1 MILANLS
8 LKVDALPD
16 DLMHSLVTEF
26 WPPMIDTGRI
36 PLVGE
41 TLAWYRQGLAA
52 ATSGQLER
60 AAAFY
65 NQVIAVRPDF
75 WEAWYERG
83 LVLEELGLYAA
94 ALASYDHALAL
105 EPARDACGEI
115 HFHQAQVHHYGLGDY
130 NAALLEYDR
139 VLQLRPNHVQAL
151 LHRGNVWLYGLKQP
165 QVAIDSYDQALSHQT
180 DLSEAWRNRGSALVE
195 LAQHQSALISY
206 DRALLLN
213 PNDEMAEQGRQ
224 LARNFCNLSGSNEN
238 TTNIAEMHQAAFDPS
253 LADPSLMDVFPPPT
267 RRSRD
272 DVTPPLQPLLVIED
286 DRGSREVYLFQRQY
300 TIGRDPHNDIHLQ
313 SRFISRFH
321 AVFQRIDDAHSQQYS
336 YQVQDGDLAG
346 KPSTNG
352 VQVNGKPQQVRSL
365 QSGDVVTFGPQSQAT
380 YWLR

>member
-1 MILANLS
+1 
-8 LKVDALPD
+8 
-16 DLMHSLVTEF
+16 
-26 WPPMIDTGRI
+26 MIDTGRI

-41 TLAWYRQGLAA
+41 TLNWYRQGLAA

-65 NQVIAVRPDF
+65 NQVIAARPDF

-83 LVLEELGLYAA
+83 LVFEELGLYAA
-94 ALASYDHALAL
+94 ALASYEQALYL

-115 HFHQAQVHHYGLGDY
+115 HFHQAQVHQYGLGNY
-130 NAALLEYDR
+130 NAALTEYDR
-139 VLQLRPNHVQAL
+139 VLGLRPNHIPAL
-151 LHRGNVWLYGLKQP
+151 LHRGNVLLYGLKQP
-165 QVAIDSYDQALSHQT
+165 QVAIDSYDQALSHQA

-195 LAQHQSALISY
+195 LNQHSAALISY

-213 PNDEMAEQGRQ
+213 PNDEVAEQGRQ
-224 LARNFCNLSGSNEN
+224 VALNASNLNSVGET
-238 TTNIAEMHQAAFDPS
+238 TTNITEYNQAGFDPS
-253 LADPSLMDVFPPPT
+253 LTDPSLMDVFPPADT
-267 RRSRD
+267 RLAD
-272 DVTPPLQPLLVIED
+272 YANQLLQPMLVIED

-321 AVFQRIDDAHSQQYS
+321 AVFQRVDAPADCPTTSEPPQYH
-336 YQVQDGDLAG
+336 YQIQDGDLAG

-352 VQVNGKPQQVRSL
+352 VQVNGKPQQVRLL
-365 QSGDVVTFGPQSQAT
+365 QSGDIVTFGAQSQVT

>member
-1 MILANLS
+1 
-8 LKVDALPD
+8 
-16 DLMHSLVTEF
+16 
-26 WPPMIDTGRI
+26 MIDTGRI
-36 PLVGE
+36 PLAGE
-41 TLAWYRQGLAA
+41 TLTWFRQGLAA

-60 AAAFY
+60 AAALY
-65 NQVIAVRPDF
+65 NQVIAARADF

-115 HFHQAQVHHYGLGDY
+115 HFHQAQVYQYGLGDY
-130 NAALLEYDR
+130 DLALQQYDR
-139 VLQLRPNHVQAL
+139 VLQLRPNHLQSL
-151 LHRGNVWLYGLKQP
+151 FHRGNVLLYGFKQP
-165 QVAIDSYDQALSHQT
+165 QAAIDSYDQALSHQT
-180 DLSEAWRNRGSALVE
+180 DRAEAWRNRGNALID
-195 LAQHQSALISY
+195 LAQYQAALISY

-213 PNDEMAEQGRQ
+213 PHDEAAAQGRR
-224 LARNFCNLSGSNEN
+224 LALNAGNLSSGNEN
-238 TTNIAEMHQAAFDPS
+238 TTNIAEMHQAGVDPS
-253 LADPSLMDVFPPPT
+253 LTDPSLMDVLPPL
-267 RRSRD
+267 RRLGD
-272 DVTPPLQPLLVIED
+272 DVTAPLQPLLVVED

-321 AVFQRIDDAHSQQYS
+321 AVFQRVDDPIDPRSTTGQSQYH
-336 YQVQDGDLAG
+336 YQIQDGDLAG

-352 VQVNGKPQQVRSL
+352 IQVNGTTQQIRLL
-365 QSGDVVTFGPQSQAT
+365 QSGDVVSFGPQSRVT

>member
-1 MILANLS
+1 
-8 LKVDALPD
+8 
-16 DLMHSLVTEF
+16 
-26 WPPMIDTGRI
+26 MIDTGRI

-41 TLAWYRQGLAA
+41 TLNWYRQGLAA

-65 NQVIAVRPDF
+65 NQVIAARPDF

-83 LVLEELGLYAA
+83 LVFEELGLYAA
-94 ALASYDHALAL
+94 ALASYEQALYL

-115 HFHQAQVHHYGLGDY
+115 HFHQAQVHQYGLGDY
-130 NAALLEYDR
+130 NAALTEYDR
-139 VLQLRPNHVQAL
+139 VLGLRPNHIPAL
-151 LHRGNVWLYGLKQP
+151 LHRGNVLLYGLKQP
-165 QVAIDSYDQALSHQT
+165 QVAIDSYDQALSHQA
-180 DLSEAWRNRGSALVE
+180 DLSEAWRNRGSALVA
-195 LAQHQSALISY
+195 LNQHSAALISY

-213 PNDEMAEQGRQ
+213 PNDEVAEQGRR
-224 LARNFCNLSGSNEN
+224 LALNASNLNSVGET
-238 TTNIAEMHQAAFDPS
+238 TTNITEYNQAGFDPS
-253 LADPSLMDVFPPPT
+253 LTDPSLMDVFPPTDT
-267 RRSRD
+267 RLAD
-272 DVTPPLQPLLVIED
+272 YANPLLQPMLVIED

-321 AVFQRIDDAHSQQYS
+321 AVFQRVDTPADCPTTSEPPQYH
-336 YQVQDGDLAG
+336 YQIQDGDLAG

-352 VQVNGKPQQVRSL
+352 IQVNGKPQQIRLL
-365 QSGDVVTFGPQSQAT
+365 QSGDIVTFGAQSRVT

>member
-1 MILANLS
+1 
-8 LKVDALPD
+8 
-16 DLMHSLVTEF
+16 
-26 WPPMIDTGRI
+26 MIDTGRI

-52 ATSGQLER
+52 ATGGQFER

-115 HFHQAQVHHYGLGDY
+115 HFHQAQVYQYGLGDY
-130 NAALLEYDR
+130 NAALAQYDR
-139 VLQLRPNHVQAL
+139 VLQLRPQHIPAL

-165 QVAIDSYDQALSHQT
+165 QSAIDSYDQALSYQT

-224 LARNFCNLSGSNEN
+224 LARNFCNLSGGGES
-238 TTNIAEMHQAAFDPS
+238 TTNIAEMHPVAFDAS
-253 LADPSLMDVFPPPT
+253 LADPSLMDASLIDVPSPAVRRPPGGQGRLGDYVT
-267 RRSRD
+267 
-272 DVTPPLQPLLVIED
+272 TPPRQPLLVIED
-286 DRGSREVYLFQRQY
+286 DQGSREVYLFQRQY
-300 TIGRDPHNDIHLQ
+300 TIGRDPHNDIHLH

-321 AVFQRIDDAHSQQYS
+321 AVFQRIDDPQSQQYS

-352 VQVNGKPQQVRSL
+352 IQVNGKSQQVRSL
-365 QSGDVVTFGPQSQAT
+365 QSGDVVSFGPQSQAT